1 MVAIDTKTFEEC
13 VNTGKLLKINN
24 KLIVAFYQMTRTNRQ
39 GGRFTIYFAVDT
51 GNNYYKVLPF
61 RNGKYYGIMTDKKIK
76 PIKEAYDY
84 ILS

>member
-24 KLIVAFYQMTRTNRQ
+24 LIVAFYQLTRTNKR

-51 GNNYYKVLPF
+51 DNNYYKVYPF
-61 RNGKYYGIMTDKKIK
+61 RNGKYYGMMTDTKMK
-76 PIKEAYDY
+76 PIKEIYDY
-84 ILS
+84 VNL